1 MKLLK
6 YLFYLICL
14 FFIISIICTI
24 VTPTQFNFICNILC
38 FANCITGYFNWKST
52 TL

>member
-6 YLFYLICL
+6 YIFYLVCL
-14 FFIISIICTI
+14 FLVISIICTI
-24 VTPTQFNFICNILC
+24 CLPTWFNFICNILC
-38 FANCITGYFNWKST
+38 FLNCIICYFNWKST